1 MRISL
6 RGDSATTREVRDMAI
21 DLHRAGRTGELR
33 VGAEGPELWSFTTP
47 PLDPTELGF
56 ILELHPREHP

>member
-1 MRISL
+1 MAISL
-6 RGDSATTREVRDMAI
+6 
-21 DLHRAGRTGELR
+21 HHAGRTGELR

-56 ILELHPREHP
+56 VFGLIPGEHP